1 MNDPAAVSA
10 TLPANRPC
18 GKCSWTLLVMAG
30 LAASH
35 VAGSDRSLQTVMS
48 SGPLHSPGPFRLLW

>member
-1 MNDPAAVSA
+1 MNDPARVSA
-10 TLPANRPC
+10 TLPADRPR

-35 VAGSDRSLQTVMS
+35 VAGSDRSLQT
-48 SGPLHSPGPFRLLW
+48 